1 MAKKFSRRQAGSMLV
16 LVIAFI
22 FLILCLAVVMGLG
35 FVRLVGTNTE
45 QRTAIEAAAIAV
57 ARDLS
62 AIVVNT
68 PECGFVSLSDYAPV
82 GTATQNG
89 DGFAM
94 PVRSINTLIGTARL
108 DLIVGDLMDQDVMR
122 ELAKRDMQ
130 DALSAKDQLLN
141 VLAASMAPGGS
152 ATDKD
157 GNAITP
163 YVDAENAYRNNQIRM
178 TGASNYVPNS
188 MVLALGSIQGGL
200 STAIPVPKPA
210 STAPVPS
217 SQQVNGFYKSFV
229 NIPYGGVDFVFGG
242 IGPNVK
248 IVDYRNWVAT
258 IPSLPYQM
266 QTIVRAEA
274 VQHMTDPYNP
284 NGYDVK
290 AVACAQPASVHDPLP
305 QPGALSISFPDGA
318 VPEIRSPRDVYENTD
333 LKGGVVDLL
342 TAKAG
347 DYPTDPGS
355 NMAPTSWPVASALNT
370 SNAWLTG
377 LHDWIRRAGTKADI
391 DSIINMQTT
400 PLDSASPS
408 TAAWVA
414 PVVQGGPYLNIGT
427 VPAGII
433 HIYKFDMDGVVTY
446 QSRLLTP
453 YPLYVSSN
461 EQMYAETMMA
471 IPNSSVPIQTYS
483 VPLPDGNKDI
493 QLMKRWDVYIR
504 DEVRNPGSI
513 RGGKHGGEPLAKPLV
528 VKSLSS
534 ADRTTMLLQKRGAY

>member
-1 MAKKFSRRQAGSMLV
+1 MSKKIRRREAGSMLV
-16 LVIAFI
+16 LVIAFTFI
-22 FLILCLAVVMGLG
+22 VLILAVVVGLG

-68 PECGFVSLSDYAPV
+68 PECGYVSLSDYAPV

-108 DLIVGDLMDQDVMR
+108 DLIIGDLMDQDTMR
-122 ELAKRDMQ
+122 DLAKRDMQ
-130 DALSAKDQLLN
+130 DALSAKDRLLN
-141 VLAASMAPGGS
+141 VLAAAMLPGGT

-157 GNAITP
+157 GNSITP
-163 YVDAENAYRNNQIRM
+163 YADAENAYRNNQIRM
-178 TGASNYVPNS
+178 TGESNYVANS

-200 STAIPVPKPA
+200 STAIPVPKPT
-210 STAPVPS
+210 STAPVAN
-217 SQQVNGFYKSFV
+217 SQQVNGFYKSYV

-248 IVDYRNWVAT
+248 IVDYRNWVST
-258 IPSLPYQM
+258 IPSLPYQI
-266 QTIVRAEA
+266 QTIVKAEA
-274 VQHMTDPYNP
+274 TQHMTDPYNP
-284 NGYDVK
+284 AGYDVK

-305 QPGALSISFPDGA
+305 QPGALSISFPDGP
-318 VPEIRSPRDVYENTD
+318 VPEIRAPKDVYENTD
-333 LKGGVVDLL
+333 LKAGVVDLL
-342 TAKAG
+342 TAKVG

-355 NMAPTSWPVASALNT
+355 NMAPTAWPIASPMNT
-370 SNAWLTG
+370 STAWLAG

-391 DSIINMQTT
+391 DSIINMQAT
-400 PLDSASPS
+400 PLDAPSPT

-471 IPNSSVPIQTYS
+471 IPNSSVPVQTYS
-483 VPLPDGNKDI
+483 IPMPDGNKDLK
-493 QLMKRWDVYIR
+493 LMKRWDVYIR

-528 VKSLSS
+528 VKNF
-534 ADRTTMLLQKRGAY
+534 DNENRTSMLLQKQGGH